1 MSATPA
7 AGLLPPCVLGG
18 GGGGLGQGTAPES
31 VTGQSAGGASGGKL
45 APWEALVTVSCTCPT
60 AGYYRRTLTLIDE
73 HAPHESVEVTV
84 EAIVEAG
91 SLSVD
96 LRERDRSGI
105 PVLFA
110 GTLHALLPQAEL
122 PPPPGSAFPGITPG
136 TPAEGDTRANP
147 SARGN
152 TGGVSANTGGG
163 SVGSVCGSVRFGSG
177 RESEAGSVGPSA
189 RRREA
194 EGGATSPGHGQRSG
208 ATSPDTPRAPPPSQ
222 ILRGAPNLSRGSS
235 VLAPGESLDTCLA
248 SSLPNSRPHSR
259 ADSLA
264 AETESRLAGFEN
276 RVENRLGGLETRP
289 ENRLVGLETRP
300 SEKRL
305 ENRWDNRSEK
315 RPDRSGAGAS
325 YASYLPFDRSGSE
338 SCSERPSNA
347 TEATSETPSDAHSA
361 PSSPGRGLTADR
373 EGASTL
379 VTAGETANTTVKNS
393 RASRES
399 GLWCS
404 HSHGESIAAGP
415 SPAPQRSP
423 RRERWAHMAEATLG
437 LTHPSLS
444 RHPSIGSNAATNA
457 APVLAEALL
466 AAAAAL
472 ASVTPASTPPARSDL
487 ELLPGEVT
495 PDGAHA
501 CFVVTNVSSLPL
513 SLIPLSDLPL
523 AVAVREFSSAPP
535 LGISAPPPGI
545 SAPPLGISGAPPGT
559 SAPPLG
565 ISGAPSLPSA
575 FTTSALAARP
585 RPLGLSLVSSHYST
599 TDSNAHVHA
608 NEDETDAS
616 TSSEIDSHDETEPL
630 SRYRGGGSAA
640 SSLREEGLVTNTNP
654 RAEGGFVRCGRRF
667 LLAAGGSAS
676 ICVRLRT
683 TPRLLHTRAPPDGIC
698 TRALPDGI
706 CANSASG
713 ALAEEEEEEEAPAGE
728 ALASRLQVGRIY
740 ICIYRY
746 RYIDIYIHI
755 HMHAGVVYYL

>member
-1 MSATPA
+1 
-7 AGLLPPCVLGG
+7 
-18 GGGGLGQGTAPES
+18 
-31 VTGQSAGGASGGKL
+31 
-45 APWEALVTVSCTCPT
+45 
-60 AGYYRRTLTLIDE
+60 
-73 HAPHESVEVTV
+73 
-84 EAIVEAG
+84 
-91 SLSVD
+91 
-96 LRERDRSGI
+96 
-105 PVLFA
+105 
-110 GTLHALLPQAEL
+110 
-122 PPPPGSAFPGITPG
+122 
-136 TPAEGDTRANP
+136 
-147 SARGN
+147 
-152 TGGVSANTGGG
+152 
-163 SVGSVCGSVRFGSG
+163 
-177 RESEAGSVGPSA
+177 
-189 RRREA
+189 
-194 EGGATSPGHGQRSG
+194 
-208 ATSPDTPRAPPPSQ
+208 
-222 ILRGAPNLSRGSS
+222 
-235 VLAPGESLDTCLA
+235 
-248 SSLPNSRPHSR
+248 
-259 ADSLA
+259 
-264 AETESRLAGFEN
+264 
-276 RVENRLGGLETRP
+276 
-289 ENRLVGLETRP
+289 
-300 SEKRL
+300 
-305 ENRWDNRSEK
+305 
-315 RPDRSGAGAS
+315 
-325 YASYLPFDRSGSE
+325 
-338 SCSERPSNA
+338 
-347 TEATSETPSDAHSA
+347 
-361 PSSPGRGLTADR
+361 
-373 EGASTL
+373 
-379 VTAGETANTTVKNS
+379 
-393 RASRES
+393 
-399 GLWCS
+399 
-404 HSHGESIAAGP
+404 
-415 SPAPQRSP
+415 
-423 RRERWAHMAEATLG
+423 MAEATLG

-545 SAPPLGISGAPPGT
+545 SAPPLGISAAPPGT

-746 RYIDIYIHI
+746 RYIDI
-755 HMHAGVVYYL
+755 